1 MSGDEIGSF
10 DEIIEIDWV
19 DWKKGTVTVTFESD
33 EFLKGLNSFNKTSYT
48 FAVTEDTEER
58 LMGVTSK
65 RLMLKLKEH
74 QPLGG
79 KTFEIKRIGRDMD
92 TDYEVKEVTK

>member
-10 DEIIEIDWV
+10 DDIVEIDWI

-33 EFLKGLNSFNKTSYT
+33 EFLKGLNSFQKTSYT
-48 FAVTEDTEER
+48 FAVSEDGEER

-65 RLMLKLKEH
+65 RLMLKLKVE

-79 KTFEIKRIGRDMD
+79 KTFKIERIGKDMD
-92 TDYEVKEVTK
+92 TDYKITEVKP